1 MSRSAMPLRSS
12 GTRQSSFWLK
22 GMCMT
27 NRESA
32 VASRL
37 GGCVPMALATS
48 ALVAASATSAHAQ
61 DVPAEE
67 RATPAQIQVIALVAD
82 TDATSDEEAA
92 PYGKQGTLELGGSV
106 AIGWTSETFNLDV
119 SPSVGYFVVDR
130 VELSTLLRISYA
142 SQEDDTGERT
152 SLKGGALVFEPSYH
166 LPLGE
171 ELFLLSGLG
180 VGVGHDGDN
189 FDFEIIPRLGLNIG
203 VGLVGVLTPALRVP
217 VAIDADGTTV
227 GMGFEIGYS
236 VTM

>member
-1 MSRSAMPLRSS
+1 MTSS
-12 GTRQSSFWLK
+12 GY
-22 GMCMT
+22 
-27 NRESA
+27 A
-32 VASRL
+32 VQARPVV
-37 GGCVPMALATS
+37 CVMVALAAS
-48 ALVAASATSAHAQ
+48 ALVSAFATSAHAQ
-61 DVPAEE
+61 DTPAEAQ
-67 RATPAQIQVIALVAD
+67 ATPAQVQVIAVIAD
-82 TDATSDEEAA
+82 TDAVSDEEAA
-92 PYGKQGTLELGGSV
+92 PYGKQGTVELGGSV
-106 AIGWTSETFNLDV
+106 AIGWTSDTFNLDV

-166 LPLGE
+166 LPLAE

-180 VGVGHDGDN
+180 LGVGHDGDN
-189 FDFEIIPRLGLNIG
+189 FDFEMIPRLGLNIG

-217 VAIDADGTTV
+217 VAIDGDGTTV